1 MVENLGKVAW
11 RKSRRNRQRSRYH
24 SHHTNNLA
32 ADSHGNLY
40 IYHSQCD
47 SKPWLGIIMAR
58 IVQEKDDH
66 GKTVW
71 IVFDHND
78 KVVIIT
84 KNEHTAKYYYDKEK
98 E

>member
-1 MVENLGKVAW
+1 MVVNT
-11 RKSRRNRQRSRYH
+11 Y
-24 SHHTNNLA
+24 
-32 ADSHGNLY
+32 GNLY

-47 SKPWLGIIMAR
+47 SKPWLGITMAR
-58 IVQEKDDH
+58 IVQEKDDY

-71 IVFDHND
+71 IVFDDND

-84 KNEHTAKYYYDKEK
+84 KNEHTAKYYYEKEK